1 MGAGRLNFGF
11 AIAGLIGLVVVVVI
25 VVLIIHAIFH

>member
-11 AIAGLIGLVVVVVI
+11 AIAGLIGLVVIILI